1 MEPSWR
7 EDAPE
12 LSRASGIFLL
22 ASELVGIM
30 IWNMWY
36 AVLDS
41 REVKKGKLV
50 GTTRMGEK
58 LLFFRGRDE
67 HVICL
72 SDICA
77 HRGASLCHGKL
88 VGDEVA
94 CPFHG
99 LQYDRTGRCTVIP
112 SRGAS
117 VPVPDNFKV
126 RSYPAQDQHGF
137 IWIWWGEPRETYPEI
152 HFFDNIDG
160 KFSYSTHAC
169 PWNMHYSRCIE
180 NQLDTPHVPFVHYD
194 SIGRGHKTIIDG
206 PYVEAGNDE
215 FKFYP
220 VMRAEDGTSSKL
232 PNEMEKPDKESYL
245 HFIFPNVW
253 ENNIMGKLK
262 VIAVFA
268 PVDEEHS
275 IVYLRGYQ
283 KIATIPGLRW
293 LFNMISLPLN
303 KKILHQDKAVV
314 ETQLPIKTE
323 LRMGENL
330 FPADSPIIAYRRM
343 RHEFQQR
350 NPRPPR

>member
-1 MEPSWR
+1 
-7 EDAPE
+7 
-12 LSRASGIFLL
+12 
-22 ASELVGIM
+22 M
-30 IWNMWY
+30 IWNQWY
-36 AVLDS
+36 AVLES
-41 REVKKGKLV
+41 REVKKGQLV
-50 GTTRMGEK
+50 GVTRIGEK
-58 LLFFRGRDE
+58 LLFYRESDGSI
-67 HVICL
+67 VCL

-88 VGDEVA
+88 IGNQVA

-99 LQYDRTGRCTVIP
+99 LQYDRTGKCTVIP

-126 RSYPAQDQHGF
+126 RSYPAKDVQDF
-137 IWIWWGEPRETYPEI
+137 IWIWWGDERESYPEI
-152 HFFDNIDG
+152 RFFNNIDS

-180 NQLDTPHVPFVHYD
+180 NQLDAPHVPFVHPD
-194 SIGRGHKTIIDG
+194 TIGRGHNTIIDG
-206 PYVEAGNDE
+206 PYVEVDVDE

-220 VMRAEDGTSSKL
+220 VMRKEDGTPSKL
-232 PNEMEKPDKESYL
+232 PNEMGKPEKDSYL

-253 ENNIMGKLK
+253 ENNIIDKLK

-275 IVYLRGYQ
+275 VVYVRGYQ

-293 LFNMISLPLN
+293 LFNKISLPLN
-303 KKILHQDKAVV
+303 MKILHQDKAVV
-314 ETQLPIKTE
+314 ETQVPKKTE

-330 FPADSPIIAYRRM
+330 FPADSPIIAYRKM
-343 RHEFQQR
+343 RHEMQQQ
-350 NPRPPR
+350 NPVPRH